1 MANTVTSAF
10 NEFLRD
16 IVNLDSEQVKKAR
29 SSRDWLIEEIHKF
42 PSKNSLFPELYS
54 ERDINFG
61 SFARRTKKRPLD
73 DIDMMICLSA
83 RGGTYH
89 EYSHDNIDITI
100 DSDVKSL
107 KDLCNTFTNKLNSIK
122 VVNKFV
128 SALSG
133 VPQYSKADINRRQEA
148 AVLNLTSY
156 DWTFDIVPCFFTQ
169 EDYYGKTFY
178 LIPNGSGA
186 WKKTDPRIDR
196 DSVSTINQQNNGN
209 VLNVIRTMKYWN
221 NRPTMPSMSSYL
233 IENMLLNYYQNSTSA
248 SQFVDIELP
257 GSFLYIRDNIYS
269 YVPDPKE
276 IQGNINTLTLDEK
289 SKIWDRA
296 NLDYNRSLDA
306 RSLEK
311 QGKHK
316 ESINKWGEIFGSEF
330 PTYG

>member
-1 MANTVTSAF
+1 
-10 NEFLRD
+10 
-16 IVNLDSEQVKKAR
+16 
-29 SSRDWLIEEIHKF
+29 
-42 PSKNSLFPELYS
+42 
-54 ERDINFG
+54 
-61 SFARRTKKRPLD
+61 
-73 DIDMMICLSA
+73 
-83 RGGTYH
+83 
-89 EYSHDNIDITI
+89 
-100 DSDVKSL
+100 
-107 KDLCNTFTNKLNSIK
+107 
-122 VVNKFV
+122 
-128 SALSG
+128 
-133 VPQYSKADINRRQEA
+133 
-148 AVLNLTSY
+148 
-156 DWTFDIVPCFFTQ
+156 
-169 EDYYGKTFY
+169 
-178 LIPNGSGA
+178 
-186 WKKTDPRIDR
+186 
-196 DSVSTINQQNNGN
+196 
-209 VLNVIRTMKYWN
+209 
-221 NRPTMPSMSSYL
+221 MPSMSSYL

>member
-133 VPQYSKADINRRQEA
+133 VPQYSALSGVPQYSKADINRRQEA

-178 LIPNGSGA
+178 LIPNGSGV

-209 VLNVIRTMKYWN
+209 VLNVI
-221 NRPTMPSMSSYL
+221 
-233 IENMLLNYYQNSTSA
+233 SA
-248 SQFVDIELP
+248 
-257 GSFLYIRDNIYS
+257 
-269 YVPDPKE
+269 
-276 IQGNINTLTLDEK
+276 
-289 SKIWDRA
+289 
-296 NLDYNRSLDA
+296 
-306 RSLEK
+306 
-311 QGKHK
+311 
-316 ESINKWGEIFGSEF
+316 
-330 PTYG
+330 